1 MKYKNIIISLA
12 LIFAFGCYSC
22 DNWLNVKPDDK
33 VSEEEVFSSIEGFR
47 NALNAIY
54 IEMNAADLY
63 GKSLGSELVEVM
75 GQRYNVNTEWTE
87 MTSVM
92 EFRYKSS
99 SVIRRFE
106 GVWTSAYALISN
118 INHILKNCEE
128 RREVLV
134 GDNYNLIK
142 GEALALR
149 AYLHFDLFRL
159 FGPVYSSDT
168 TAVSLPFYPEFSFTA
183 NELLPGHEFLQLVIA
198 DLETAGKLLEVDPI
212 IQKGPSWSED
222 MYDQN
227 RNRVSRMNYYA
238 VQLLRARVELYAG
251 HKKQAL
257 AAAVKVI
264 GVQEDYFP
272 FTPASD
278 VSAGTDNPDRLF
290 SSELVF
296 ALENPQRATIYNSL
310 FNPEN
315 VKLENLLLVRQ
326 NKLDALFTEDR
337 DYRYKAW
344 FPQEKTVGGVACR
357 VFHKLADVANVDL
370 KFNILLPML
379 RVSEAYYI
387 AAECEENPAEGLK
400 YLNSVLN
407 NRGLESEKKE
417 ELLQDYLTLEY
428 RREFFGEGQ
437 LFFYYKR
444 LNEERIPDAVSDWEN
459 EVRMTKTEYVV
470 PLPESEIKYRDMT
483 NQDKAL

>member
-22 DNWLNVKPDDK
+22 DNWLDVKPDDK

-92 EFRYKSS
+92 EFR
-99 SVIRRFE
+99 
-106 GVWTSAYALISN
+106 N
-118 INHILKNCEE
+118 
-128 RREVLV
+128 VL
-134 GDNYNLIK
+134 DDTYYHMIK

-483 NQDKAL
+483 NQDKAQ

>member
-1 MKYKNIIISLA
+1 MKYKSIIISLA
-12 LIFAFGCYSC
+12 LIFTLGCYSC
-22 DNWLNVKPDDK
+22 DNWLDVKPDDK
-33 VSEEEVFSSIEGFR
+33 VSENEVFSSVEGFR

-54 IEMNAADLY
+54 IEMNATDLY

-92 EFRYKSS
+92 EFNYKSS

-106 GVWTSAYALISN
+106 GGWTSAYALISN

-128 RREVLV
+128 RREVLA
-134 GDNYNLIK
+134 GDNYSLIK

-159 FGPVYSSDT
+159 FGPVYTSDS

-183 NELLPGHEFLQLVIA
+183 NELLPANEFLQLVAA
-198 DLETAGKLLEVDPI
+198 DLETAGKLLGIDPI
-212 IQKGPSWSED
+212 IQDGPSWSED
-222 MYDQN
+222 LYDQN

-257 AAAVKVI
+257 AAALKVI
-264 GVQEDYFP
+264 GIQKDYFP
-272 FTPASD
+272 FTSAAD

-315 VKLENLLLVRQ
+315 VKLENLLLIRQ
-326 NKLDALFTEDR
+326 NKLDDLFAEDR

-344 FPQEKTVGGVACR
+344 FPQEKTVGGVSCR
-357 VFHKLADVANVDL
+357 VFHKLADW
-370 KFNILLPML
+370 PMQ
-379 RVSEAYYI
+379 I
-387 AAECEENPAEGLK
+387 
-400 YLNSVLN
+400 
-407 NRGLESEKKE
+407 
-417 ELLQDYLTLEY
+417 
-428 RREFFGEGQ
+428 
-437 LFFYYKR
+437 
-444 LNEERIPDAVSDWEN
+444 
-459 EVRMTKTEYVV
+459 
-470 PLPESEIKYRDMT
+470 
-483 NQDKAL
+483 